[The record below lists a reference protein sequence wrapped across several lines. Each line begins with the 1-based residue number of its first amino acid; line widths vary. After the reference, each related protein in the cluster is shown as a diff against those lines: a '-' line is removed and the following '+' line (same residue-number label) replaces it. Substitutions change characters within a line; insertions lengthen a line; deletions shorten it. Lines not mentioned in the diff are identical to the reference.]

1 MHGAVRRI
9 PSSDGVSV
17 ALHDLGGHDLGG
29 TGVTLLISHATGFHG
44 RCYLPIAHA
53 LADRFHSVA
62 PDLRNHG
69 DTATGDTAAGD
80 IGAAAPVDWRRYG
93 DDAEAV
99 ALAVAADSPR
109 SPLVG
114 FGHSMGAAC
123 LLMVALRQPGLFQRL
138 VLFEPIVFP
147 AGLAPLDGHENPL
160 VEGAR
165 RRRSRF
171 PSYDEAIRN
180 FASKP
185 PMNSFSPAALEAY
198 VRFGFAK
205 SPAGAEGPDGSVHL
219 KCRPEVEAAT
229 FSMGS
234 RHGTWEL
241 LGDIATPV
249 TVVTGRPE
257 PMRPSERGAGI
268 ADALP
273 NGRYVQL
280 DDLDHFGPMV
290 DPQRIAEI
298 IATG

>member
-1 MHGAVRRI
+1 MPGAVRRI

-17 ALHDLGGHDLGG
+17 ALHDLSGHDLGG
-29 TGVTLLISHATGFHG
+29 TGATLLISHATGFHG

-69 DTATGDTAAGD
+69 DTATGDTG
-80 IGAAAPVDWRRYG
+80 GAAPVDWRRYG
-93 DDAEAV
+93 DDAEAA
-99 ALAVAADSPR
+99 ALAVAAESPR
-109 SPLVG
+109 GPLVG

-147 AGLAPLDGHENPL
+147 DGLAPLDGHENPL

-171 PSYDEAIRN
+171 PSYDEAFRN

-185 PMNSFSPAALEAY
+185 PMGSFTPAALEAY
-198 VRFGFAK
+198 VRFGFA
-205 SPAGAEGPDGSVHL
+205 EGPDGSVHL
-219 KCRPEVEAAT
+219 KCLPEVEAAT

-268 ADALP
+268 AEALP

-280 DDLDHFGPMV
+280 ADLDHFGPMV
-290 DPQRIAEI
+290 QPERIAEI
-298 IATG
+298 ILAG

>member
-1 MHGAVRRI
+1 MPAAVRRI

-17 ALHDLGGHDLGG
+17 ALHDLGG
-29 TGVTLLISHATGFHG
+29 TGATLLISHATGFHG
-44 RCYLPIAHA
+44 RCYLPIARA

-69 DTATGDTAAGD
+69 DTAAGD
-80 IGAAAPVDWRRYG
+80 IGESAPVDWQRYG

-99 ALAVAADSPR
+99 AVAVTAGAPGG
-109 SPLVG
+109 PLVG

-123 LLMVALRQPGLFQRL
+123 LLMVALRQPGLFERF

-147 AGLAPLDGHENPL
+147 AGLAPLAGHENPL

-165 RRRSRF
+165 RRRSTF
-171 PSYDEAIRN
+171 SGFDDAIRN

-185 PMNSFSPAALEAY
+185 PLNSFTPAALEAY
-198 VRFGFAK
+198 VRFGFV
-205 SPAGAEGPDGSVHL
+205 EGPDGAVHL
-219 KCRPEVEAAT
+219 KCRPEVEAET
-229 FSMGS
+229 FAMGS

-257 PMRPSERGAGI
+257 PMRPSERGAGL

-298 IATG
+298 IAAD

>member
-1 MHGAVRRI
+1 MPGAVRRI
-9 PSSDGVSV
+9 RSSDGVSV

-29 TGVTLLISHATGFHG
+29 HDLGGTGATLLISHATGFHG

-69 DTATGDTAAGD
+69 DTATGDTATGD
-80 IGAAAPVDWRRYG
+80 TGEAAPVDWRRYG

-99 ALAVAADSPR
+99 ALAVAAESPR
-109 SPLVG
+109 GPLVG

-147 AGLAPLDGHENPL
+147 DGLAPLDGHENPL
-160 VEGAR
+160 VGGAR

-171 PSYDEAIRN
+171 PSFDEAIRN

-185 PMNSFSPAALEAY
+185 PMNSFTPAALEAY
-198 VRFGFAK
+198 VRFGFA
-205 SPAGAEGPDGSVHL
+205 EGPAGSVHL

-249 TVVTGRPE
+249 TVVTGQPE
-257 PMRPSERGAGI
+257 PMRPSERGAGL

-298 IATG
+298 IAAD